1 MICYLKGDINMA
13 AVKTWAII
21 GGGNGGQTMAGHL
34 GMMGQ
39 KVRLFDVMQKTVDEL
54 NALGEIR
61 LEHAVEGVGPIE
73 FATTDMA
80 QAIRG
85 AENIIIV
92 LPAIYLEG
100 MARKMAPYLQDGQVV
115 LIHPE
120 TCCGAIA
127 FRKVIRDCGCTA
139 NLIVGS
145 ACNLIYATRI
155 LKNGH
160 VHVHGLKRDV
170 KIAALPAT
178 DNEAL
183 LAAVGEVFPMFSLT
197 KDILH
202 ISTDNMNAMMHPGPS
217 LLNMSRIEARPFIP
231 YQYYREGITPSV
243 GRFVEAMDRERI
255 AIAAAFGYEQ
265 RSINQSYVDMYACGT
280 VDDSIDVLVGNN
292 KDYDGIMTSDNLWSR
307 YMFEDIPYNLCAFS
321 ALGHVAGV
329 PTPCIDAIITIG
341 RAVYGD
347 RLDEGRTLETL
358 GLVGVTK
365 EELLAYIKGN

>member
-1 MICYLKGDINMA
+1 MA
-13 AVKTWAII
+13 AIKTWAII

-34 GMMGQ
+34 GILGQ
-39 KVRLFDVMQKTVDEL
+39 NVRLYDVMQNTVDEL
-54 NALGEIR
+54 NAARQIR
-61 LEHAVEGVGPIE
+61 LEHAIEGIGPIE
-73 FATTDMA
+73 FATTNMEE
-80 QAIRG
+80 AIRG
-85 AENIIIV
+85 ADNVIIV
-92 LPAIYLEG
+92 LPAIYLESI
-100 MARKMAPYLQDGQVV
+100 ARKMAPHLTDGQVV

-139 NLIVGS
+139 KLIVGS

-155 LKNGH
+155 VKNGH

-170 KIAALPAT
+170 KIAALPAS

-183 LAAVGEVFPMFSLT
+183 LAAVGEVLPMFSLT
-197 KDILH
+197 VDILH

-231 YQYYREGITPSV
+231 YQYYREGITPSI

-255 AIAAAFGYEQ
+255 AIAAAFGYVQ
-265 RSINQSYVDMYACGT
+265 RSINQSYVDMYDCGT
-280 VDDSIDVLVGNN
+280 VEDPIDVLVGNN
-292 KDYDGIMTSDNLWSR
+292 RDYDGIMTSNNLWSR

-321 ALGHVAGV
+321 ALGRVAGV

-341 RAVYGD
+341 RAVYGE

-358 GLVGVTK
+358 GLTHMTK
-365 EELLAYIKGN
+365 EDLLTYIKGN